1 MPLPLLEIYGL
12 EILRET
18 LNTTFT
24 IITCILFQIHALN
37 NSKNLPFIPLL
48 NCGIILMTLN
58 FNKIK
63 KPSRLLLRTT
73 YLAKYKYKYNII
85 ILISNSETFY
95 DQRAALPY
103 NLSSLQLAVPCCV
116 SGPSGSPPP
125 PGTAPVPSSVSPIPY
140 PLAGT

>member
-1 MPLPLLEIYGL
+1 M
-12 EILRET
+12 
-18 LNTTFT
+18 
-24 IITCILFQIHALN
+24 
-37 NSKNLPFIPLL
+37 
-48 NCGIILMTLN
+48 ILMTLN

-73 YLAKYKYKYNII
+73 YLAKYKYKYKYNII

-116 SGPSGSPPP
+116 SGPCGSPSPSWHRP
-125 PGTAPVPSSVSPIPY
+125 RAFQCVSHPLPSCWHIVSCHNPFIIFTFFHLLILSTMLCTTA
-140 PLAGT
+140 